1 MSSPA
6 LFSLVFVMMLLADL
20 AARMWLSARQMR
32 HVAGHR
38 DQVPAEFADRINLAS
53 HQRAADY
60 TRARAR
66 LGMLEQIYDAVIL
79 LGLTLFGGLQWLNQA
94 VQHVYDAAILLGLT
108 LSGGL
113 QWLNQAVQHISAH
126 ALPRQLLLLLA
137 VTAIMGVLDLPFTLW
152 RQFRLEARFG
162 FNRMTPALFVVDAVK
177 GIALGLVL
185 GLPLAAAVLWLMGR
199 AGSIWWLWAWGL
211 WMAFN
216 LLMLFIYPMFIAPL
230 FNKFTPLTD
239 AVLADRIRLL
249 AQRCGFALGGL
260 FVMDGSRRSGHGNAY
275 FTGFGKAR
283 RIVFFD
289 TLLARLNADEIE
301 AVLAHELGHF
311 AHGHIVKRIV
321 TSFVLALVFFSML
334 GWLAQQPWFYAGL
347 GASMRSDGSDD
358 AMALLLFFLA
368 LPVFTFFLTPLGSWY
383 SRRNEFEADR
393 YAARQSSAAQLVSA
407 LVQLYDDNAATLTPD
422 PVHSAFYDSHPPAS
436 VRIRHLM
443 QAASQPT

>member
-1 MSSPA
+1 MSSAA
-6 LFSLVFVMMLLADL
+6 LLSLVFVVLLLADL
-20 AARMWLSARQMR
+20 AVRMWLSTRQMR
-32 HVAGHR
+32 HVASHR

-60 TRARAR
+60 TQARVR
-66 LGMLEQIYDAVIL
+66 LGMAEQVYDAVIL
-79 LGLTLFGGLQWLNQA
+79 LGLTLLGGLQWLDQA
-94 VQHVYDAAILLGLT
+94 VG
-108 LSGGL
+108 
-113 QWLNQAVQHISAH
+113 HITAH
-126 ALPRQLLLLLA
+126 ALPRQLLLLVA
-137 VTAIMGVLDLPFTLW
+137 VAAVMGVLGLPFTLW
-152 RQFRLEARFG
+152 RQFGLEARFG
-162 FNRMTPALFVVDAVK
+162 FNRMTPALFAVDTIK

-199 AGSIWWLWAWGL
+199 AGSAWWLWAWGL
-211 WMAFN
+211 WVAFN
-216 LLMLFIYPMFIAPL
+216 LLLLFVYPMFIAPL

-249 AQRCGFALGGL
+249 ARRCGFSLGGL

-289 TLLARLNADEIE
+289 TLLARLNGDEIE

-311 AHGHIVKRIV
+311 AHGHIVKRIAM
-321 TSFVLALVFFSML
+321 SFVLALVFFALL
-334 GWLAQQPWFYAGL
+334 GWLARQPWFYAGL
-347 GASMRSDGSDD
+347 GALPARGDGSGN

-368 LPVFTFFLTPLGSWY
+368 LPVFTFLLTPLGSWY

-407 LVQLYDDNAATLTPD
+407 LVKLYDDNAATLTPD

-436 VRIRHLM
+436 VRIRQLM
-443 QAASQPT
+443 HATAHST